1 MEEKKFDSK
10 TIIGFA
16 LIAVIMIW
24 MLYNNSPTQEEIEA
38 EKARTEQL
46 ANQEKTEKAIQVDT
60 VTKKDVSQLNPQDSL
75 AFSQLQN
82 ELGSFAYSATLSSAI
97 EKETVLENDKLYL
110 KINNKGGYV
119 SEVQVKGEVD
129 YKGDPIYLI
138 KEDNASLGLQFTS
151 ENRILNTNDL
161 YFEPELVETGDSQI
175 LTMRLK
181 AAEDKYLEYRY
192 ELPKNSYMMDFSI
205 RTSGLDGMLNSHQ
218 PITLDWEL
226 QGYRHAKSI
235 TYENRYTRLTY
246 EYEGKKHSKLSAAR
260 DKEKTVKDVSW
271 MNFRQHFF
279 SSMLLTD
286 TPFSEV
292 KLNSQNLVEDEK
304 VDTLYT
310 KHYHAQ
316 MALETKGG
324 ELNYNMNMY
333 YGPTDYKIFK
343 KFGRNLDKAMPL
355 GWGIF
360 GLINKYIFIP
370 VFGFLSGFL
379 PAGIAIIVL
388 TIIVKIALSP
398 VQYKQFVAQAKM
410 RVLKPELDAIRE
422 KYEGNQM
429 KIQQETMKLQNAAG
443 ASPLKGCLP
452 ALLQIP
458 VFYSLFTFFPTAF
471 DLRGKGFLWADDLS
485 SYDSVIDLPFY
496 IPLYGDH
503 VSLFPILASVA
514 IFIYMTMTMGQNL
527 QAQPQQPG
535 MPNMKFMMYL
545 SPLMMLIFFNN
556 YASGLSLYYFVSNLL
571 TIGIMLVIKHVI
583 INEDKIHASV
593 QESKS
598 KPKKQSKFQQRMA
611 AMMEQAEEQKRMQEA
626 DKKGRK

>member
-24 MLYNNSPTQEEIEA
+24 MLYNNSPTPEEIEA
-38 EKARTEQL
+38 EKARTEQI
-46 ANQEKTEKAIQVDT
+46 ANQEKESNKLKLSNATS
-60 VTKKDVSQLNPQDSL
+60 KDFSNSTQDSL
-75 AFSQLQN
+75 VFLQMQN
-82 ELGSFAYSATLSSAI
+82 ELGSFAYSTSLASAT
-97 EKETVLENDKLYL
+97 ENETVLENEKLYL
-110 KINNKGGYV
+110 KISNKGGYIT
-119 SEVQVKGEVD
+119 EARLKDQTD
-129 YKGDPIYLI
+129 YKEDPIYLI
-138 KEDNASLGLQFTS
+138 KDGNASLGLQFTS
-151 ENRILNTNDL
+151 ENRILNTDDL
-161 YFEPELVETGDSQI
+161 YFEPEFTDTGDSKV

-181 AAEDKYLEYRY
+181 ASEDKYLEYRY
-192 ELPKNSYMMDFSI
+192 ELPNNSYMMDFNI
-205 RTSGLDGMLNSHQ
+205 RTFGMDGMLNTNQ
-218 PITLDWEL
+218 PIELDWEL
-226 QGYRHAKSI
+226 KGFRHAKSI

-246 EYEGKKHSKLSAAR
+246 EHERKKHSKLSAAR
-260 DKEKTVKDVSW
+260 DGDKIVKEVSW

-286 TPFSEV
+286 TPFTEVRLESE
-292 KLNSQNLVEDEK
+292 NLVEDEK
-304 VDTLYT
+304 IDTLYT
-310 KHYHAQ
+310 KRYQAK
-316 MALETKGG
+316 MALEAKGG

-343 KFGRNLDKAMPL
+343 GYGRNLDNAMPL

-360 GLINKYIFIP
+360 GMINKYIFIP
-370 VFGFLSGFL
+370 VFGFLSSFL

-410 RVLKPELDAIRE
+410 RVLRPEMEAIKE

-429 KIQQETMKLQNAAG
+429 KIQQETMKLQSAAG
-443 ASPLKGCLP
+443 ASPFKGCLP
-452 ALLQIP
+452 ALLQLP

-471 DLRGKGFLWADDLS
+471 DLRGKGFLWAEDLS

-503 VSLFPILASVA
+503 ISLFPILASIA
-514 IFIYMTMTMGQNL
+514 IFIYMSMTMGQNL

-545 SPLMMLIFFNN
+545 SPFMMLIFFNN

-583 INEDKIHASV
+583 IDEDKIHASV

-611 AMMEQAEEQKRMQEA
+611 AMMEQAEEQKRQQEA
-626 DKKGRK
+626 MKKIK